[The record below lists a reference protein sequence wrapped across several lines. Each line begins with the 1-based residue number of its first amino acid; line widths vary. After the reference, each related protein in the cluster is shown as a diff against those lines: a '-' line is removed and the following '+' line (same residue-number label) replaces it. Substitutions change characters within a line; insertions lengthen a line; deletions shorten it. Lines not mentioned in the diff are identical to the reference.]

1 MRRSLVSAALAACL
15 AVGFCAPSQIHS
27 AFAGLDAAGT
37 SNGFSVSWATPNATE
52 TSQLWY
58 GLTPSSLTQF
68 VNGYTVSYFPV
79 RACGLPWASV
89 AWLGAR
95 VVLVCPVLCLQPEVH
110 HHAVVSGLQ
119 PATTYYYKV
128 GDAVDGYS
136 EVFTFTVA
144 PNYATQS
151 FNVVG

>member
-1 MRRSLVSAALAACL
+1 MRRTLVSAAFAACL
-15 AVGFCAPSQIHS
+15 AIGLCAPSQIHT

-79 RACGLPWASV
+79 SACEHPWPP
-89 AWLGAR
+89 GGTPR
-95 VVLVCPVLCLQPEVH
+95 
-110 HHAVVSGLQ
+110 
-119 PATTYYYKV
+119 
-128 GDAVDGYS
+128 
-136 EVFTFTVA
+136 
-144 PNYATQS
+144 
-151 FNVVG
+151 